1 MGKEV
6 RMDTGLREKFLR
18 VSIRRRSH
26 LKTMKRENKTVQR
39 TQSKWR
45 YQPSIGGRTCS
56 ILILRKGEIARS
68 STGTF

>member
-39 TQSKWR
+39 TQS
-45 YQPSIGGRTCS
+45 PSGDIN
-56 ILILRKGEIARS
+56 LQ
-68 STGTF
+68 